1 MVILCTISYVCFV
14 FVRWNFDFTG
24 SFLLTEKRILLGRF
38 VELAYNAVWT
48 RNESFVLYLE
58 TTVHSIGAC
67 LGPCTSLLVDPQA
80 VVAIVSL
87 GIVTFLSSWPL
98 TDRRRGL
105 HLSKVLGILADQA
118 EWGLRG
124 SFHAASLRVRRT
136 RCQTYKA
143 SKFARLVFTCSLILT
158 WRVEW
163 HLGSELMDGILGV
176 ISSHVSCG
184 GHLRA
189 RCVELALISGI
200 QRICTR
206 GHHWQVFVFR
216 TLESWRGKGT
226 CRCVYHLAPF
236 RLIEIPDVAETHIF
250 A

>member
-1 MVILCTISYVCFV
+1 
-14 FVRWNFDFTG
+14 
-24 SFLLTEKRILLGRF
+24 
-38 VELAYNAVWT
+38 
-48 RNESFVLYLE
+48 
-58 TTVHSIGAC
+58 
-67 LGPCTSLLVDPQA
+67 
-80 VVAIVSL
+80 
-87 GIVTFLSSWPL
+87 
-98 TDRRRGL
+98 
-105 HLSKVLGILADQA
+105 
-118 EWGLRG
+118 
-124 SFHAASLRVRRT
+124 
-136 RCQTYKA
+136 
-143 SKFARLVFTCSLILT
+143 
-158 WRVEW
+158 
-163 HLGSELMDGILGV
+163 MDGILGV